1 MSMKLSAA
9 MSSIFWGLI
18 ALSVAVVGYG
28 IYRSQENAASPRH
41 ISQPGSAAAPAET
54 GPLASPE
61 PLYDFGTISMSAGKV
76 SHRYPIRNTGNSA
89 ITIRKIYTSCM
100 CTEATLVTAQGR
112 QGPFGMPGHGVIP
125 GIYET
130 IPPGGSALVD
140 VRFDPAAHGP
150 AGIGPTD
157 RVVTIRSDE
166 APPLT
171 LRFTAMV
178 KP

>member
-1 MSMKLSAA
+1 MKLSAA

-28 IYRSQENAASPRH
+28 IYRSQENVAGPRSVPQIPSATTPAA
-41 ISQPGSAAAPAET
+41 T
-54 GPLASPE
+54 GPLTSPE
-61 PLYDFGTISMSAGKV
+61 PFHDFGTISMSAGKV
-76 SHRYPIRNTGNSA
+76 THRYRIRNTGDSP

-100 CTEATLVTAQGR
+100 CTEATLVTAEGR
-112 QGPFGMPGHGVIP
+112 MGPFGMPGHGVIP
-125 GIYET
+125 GIYEA
-130 IPPGGSALVD
+130 IPAGGGAVVD

-157 RVVTIRSDE
+157 RLVTIRTDE